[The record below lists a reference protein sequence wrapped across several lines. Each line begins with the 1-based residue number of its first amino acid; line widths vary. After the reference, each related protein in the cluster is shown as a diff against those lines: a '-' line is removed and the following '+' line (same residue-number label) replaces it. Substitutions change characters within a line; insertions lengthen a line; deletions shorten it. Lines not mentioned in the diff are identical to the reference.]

1 MKLPMPS
8 LDLDASKK
16 RKEKS
21 STPPPRETGS
31 SVSQTT
37 PDPRGSPPPEA
48 GRKPLSK
55 RSLRRIFA
63 AAEELRTAI
72 PPWEREREERR
83 LARKKQAREQ
93 GEES

>member
-8 LDLDASKK
+8 LELDASKK

-31 SVSQTT
+31 DATRTT
-37 PDPRGSPPPEA
+37 PETQDSPPPEA
-48 GRKPLSK
+48 ERKPWPKHL
-55 RSLRRIFA
+55 LRRIFA
-63 AAEELRTAI
+63 AAEELRWAT

-83 LARKKQAREQ
+83 LARKKQAGEQ